1 MVTEAP
7 TVEEVDTDRMSA
19 SLAQTTVEFAL
30 LFGSHARESASAS
43 SDVDIALRFPE
54 EMDAHQRFRL
64 RNRIDAELQQYT
76 TSFVDVSDID
86 TLPTP
91 VAYAALFDGIRLV
104 GDEGKIE
111 AYRENVE
118 QEYEATKDDREQ
130 ARREFINRL
139 ARGDSDP
146 VTN

>member
-1 MVTEAP
+1 MVTEVP
-7 TVEEVDTDRMSA
+7 TVEGVDTDGMSA
-19 SLAQTTVEFAL
+19 YLAQTTVEFAL
-30 LFGSHARESASAS
+30 LFGSHAHESASAS

-54 EMDAHQRFRL
+54 EMDAYERFRL

-76 TSFVDVSDID
+76 ASFVDVSDID

-91 VAYAALFDGIRLV
+91 VAYAALCEGIRLV
-104 GDEGKIE
+104 GDERIVE
-111 AYRENVE
+111 EYRENVE

-139 ARGDSDP
+139 ARGD
-146 VTN
+146 T